1 MKQNY
6 GCPFFVY
13 YALNEKIPANFGNG
27 DMYMKI
33 LDLSV
38 NMEWC
43 AVNDKSRKMA
53 LTKTG
58 CSTAVHRTT
67 LVVSSNGKNQS
78 LV

>member
-1 MKQNY
+1 
-6 GCPFFVY
+6 
-13 YALNEKIPANFGNG
+13 
-27 DMYMKI
+27 MKI

-38 NMEWC
+38 NME
-43 AVNDKSRKMA
+43 DGKSRKMA